1 MTDGCTVDEKN
12 PIWEGIMSMESLPK
26 QLTKT
31 KNKNSIAIKKKVLCM
46 RVIKNTQISQLKM
59 NFKIHEVYRVK
70 DNRKLWDKI
79 ITWWTNNQTKNIE
92 VSQKDY

>member
-12 PIWEGIMSMESLPK
+12 PIWEGTMSMESLPK

-31 KNKNSIAIKKKVLCM
+31 NNKNSIAIKKKVLCM
-46 RVIKNTQISQLKM
+46 RVIKNTQTSQRKM

-79 ITWWTNNQTKNIE
+79 ITQWTNN
-92 VSQKDY
+92 